1 MAERGLLFVCLL
13 GWLFLCNA
21 QTGDDNQCKGDAF
34 SKLRNIFLGS
44 WSGFLFSM
52 LISHSMLHPADFD
65 PSMLDGSNPT
75 DYCVYQIAGGK
86 TPKVGTMCLAK
97 PQDVHPTQ
105 AAYGEV
111 DAGCVQR
118 GLEAYASAKDGDR
131 LILLTFTTTNI
142 SL

>member
-1 MAERGLLFVCLL
+1 MAERGLLFVSLL
-13 GWLFLCNA
+13 GWLVLCTA

-34 SKLRNIFLGS
+34 SKFKQHFASSWFLVS
-44 WSGFLFSM
+44 K

-131 LILLTFTTTNI
+131 LILLTFTTTDI